1 MIKFILENFDT
12 IFKNENS
19 LETLNKVILDLAIRG
34 KLVPQNENDEPA
46 GELLKRIQAE
56 KERLIKEKVIKKEKS
71 LPEITEE
78 EIPFDIPKNW
88 EVVRMNDIGNYRK
101 GPFGSALTK
110 SIFVPKG
117 KDTVKVYEQKN
128 AIQKNHTLGEYYIT
142 KEYFESKMKGF
153 EVNPHDIIVSCA
165 GTIGETYVLP
175 ENIEKGIINQA
186 LMRMKISSEININF
200 FLLYFDYVLKKYSN
214 DYSKGSA
221 IKNIPP
227 FEVFKNFIFLLPPLE
242 EQKRI
247 VEKVEKLQEFIKN
260 LKDIYSS
267 DEKNRNNLKKSLL
280 TEIEKSSDDTKL
292 LNNLELVFNNFDKI
306 VKTKEDIKDIRN
318 LILSLAIKG
327 KLVPQNENDEPTS
340 ELLKRIQ
347 TEKERLIQE
356 KVIKKEKTLPPITE
370 EEIPFDIPKNWE
382 LIRIRDTINIYSGL
396 SYNKKNLDV
405 KEEKMITVFRGGNI
419 TERDYIF
426 RNDDV
431 KISHT
436 FIKNKELFL
445 KKNQLITPAVTSQEQ
460 LGKMALIEKDYDNV
474 VAGGF
479 VLNLVPIFNNNIYSK
494 YLLYILSSQIMK
506 NKYTRI
512 ANKSGQAFYNLS
524 REKLGNLLIPVPP
537 LEEQKRI
544 VEKIENL
551 MEICNL
557 LEEKIDTS
565 EKISENLLK
574 SFVNNGK

>member
-1 MIKFILENFDT
+1 M
-12 IFKNENS
+12 
-19 LETLNKVILDLAIRG
+19 
-34 KLVPQNENDEPA
+34 
-46 GELLKRIQAE
+46 
-56 KERLIKEKVIKKEKS
+56 
-71 LPEITEE
+71 
-78 EIPFDIPKNW
+78 
-88 EVVRMNDIGNYRK
+88 
-101 GPFGSALTK
+101 
-110 SIFVPKG
+110 
-117 KDTVKVYEQKN
+117 
-128 AIQKNHTLGEYYIT
+128 
-142 KEYFESKMKGF
+142 
-153 EVNPHDIIVSCA
+153 
-165 GTIGETYVLP
+165 
-175 ENIEKGIINQA
+175 
-186 LMRMKISSEININF
+186 
-200 FLLYFDYVLKKYSN
+200 
-214 DYSKGSA
+214 
-221 IKNIPP
+221 
-227 FEVFKNFIFLLPPLE
+227 
-242 EQKRI
+242 
-247 VEKVEKLQEFIKN
+247 
-260 LKDIYSS
+260 
-267 DEKNRNNLKKSLL
+267 
-280 TEIEKSSDDTKL
+280 TEIENSNSDKEL
-292 LNNLELVFNNFDKI
+292 LNNLELVFNNFEKI